1 MSTQTTTPT
10 PPPPGAD
17 VDVSPPPRRGNPWL
31 PTPRGV
37 SLMTRIELRRRR
49 PSAKG
54 YVFYGILFAIVIA
67 ICVAAAVFAPPELS
81 SVNFEIVL
89 IMVLGVG
96 MLIAPSLSATSIN
109 GDSGEGV
116 LAPLQM
122 SHLTA
127 GDIAVGKLIASW
139 VVSVVAL
146 VALSPF
152 LIYTFLN
159 SGWRVEEALLTVG
172 AILLVV
178 LTFTAVGLAWS
189 AIAARAVASVALAHL
204 TTGFF
209 LIGTLITFG
218 VASILV
224 TEESPERDQY
234 IDWSTLDQEA
244 ADALS
249 EAYETGDY
257 SELDPDAYQCIDSD
271 WPRTLT
277 HTDRIAWI
285 LLLNPAVMITES
297 APVVDPVTW
306 EEDGRAAPG
315 LFANI
320 HTLISEARLGPSD
333 EIGGFETYD
342 ECAELQAMIDGS
354 TPTVG
359 EEMTQEEI
367 DAMIAA
373 DNAEWE
379 QRQQRLAN
387 LTPAPWIG
395 LGVQLTLL
403 IGSMWIVIR
412 RLRVPYKKL
421 RTGTRVA

>member
-1 MSTQTTTPT
+1 MSDQSTTESAPA
-10 PPPPGAD
+10 PAID
-17 VDVSPPPRRGNPWL
+17 VPVSPPARRGNPWA
-31 PTPRGV
+31 PTPHGV

-54 YVFYGILFAIVIA
+54 YVFYGIVFAVVIA
-67 ICVAAAVFAPPELS
+67 ICVLAAIFTPAELS
-81 SVNFEIVL
+81 STNFEIVL
-89 IMVLGVG
+89 VMVLGVG

-127 GDIAVGKLIASW
+127 GDIAVGKLVASW

-159 SGWRVEEALLTVG
+159 SGWTVLEMLATIG

-178 LTFTAVGLAWS
+178 LAFTAVGLAWS
-189 AIAARAVASVALAHL
+189 SLAARAVASVALAHL

-209 LIGTLITFG
+209 LIGTLVTFG
-218 VASILV
+218 IASVLV
-224 TEESPERDQY
+224 TEESPSRDRY
-234 IDWSTLDQEA
+234 IDWNTLTPQAQTALDQ
-244 ADALS
+244 
-249 EAYETGDY
+249 AYMSGDF
-257 SELDPDAYQCIDSD
+257 SQLDPDDYTCVESEWAY
-271 WPRTLT
+271 TVT

-285 LLLNPAVMITES
+285 LLLNPAVMITET
-297 APVVDPVTW
+297 APIVDPETW
-306 EEDGRAAPG
+306 EKDGRAAPG

-320 HTLISEARLGPSD
+320 HQLVSGARLGPD
-333 EIGGFETYD
+333 EDVAEHQGFD
-342 ECAELQAMIDGS
+342 ECADLFAQAEQS
-354 TPTVG
+354 
-359 EEMTQEEI
+359 EMTQEELE
-367 DAMIAA
+367 AMW
-373 DNAEWE
+373 AEDESDWIE
-379 QRQQRLAN
+379 RQQEVAN
-387 LTPAPWIG
+387 LQRAPWIG
-395 LGVQLTLL
+395 LSVAGALL

-421 RTGTRVA
+421 RSGTRVA

>member
-1 MSTQTTTPT
+1 MSTDTTTQT
-10 PPPPGAD
+10 PPPRPD
-17 VDVSPPPRRGNPWL
+17 VPVSPPPRTGNPWM
-31 PTPRGV
+31 PTPHGV
-37 SLMTRIELRRRR
+37 SLMMRIELRRRR

-67 ICVAAAVFAPPELS
+67 ICIAAAVFAPPELS

-127 GDIAVGKLIASW
+127 GDIAVGKLLASW

-159 SGWRVEEALLTVG
+159 SGWRWNEALLTVG

-189 AIAARAVASVALAHL
+189 SIAARAVASVALAHL

-209 LIGTLITFG
+209 LIGTLIVFG

-224 TEESPERDQY
+224 TEESASRDRY

-244 ADALS
+244 SAALD
-249 EAYETGDY
+249 EAYMTGDY
-257 SELDPDAYQCIDSD
+257 SQLDPDDYTCIESD
-271 WPRTLT
+271 WPMTIT

-315 LFANI
+315 MFAMI
-320 HTLISEARLGPSD
+320 HSLISDARLGPDEEVSD
-333 EIGGFETYD
+333 FQAYD
-342 ECAELQAMIDGS
+342 ECAELQGMIDG
-354 TPTVG
+354 TVPTYD
-359 EEMTQEEI
+359 EDMTQEEI
-367 DAMIAA
+367 DAFFAA
-373 DNAEWE
+373 DEAEQNE
-379 QRQQRLAN
+379 RQQRLAN

>member
-1 MSTQTTTPT
+1 MSTDTTT
-10 PPPPGAD
+10 PPPPSTD
-17 VDVSPPPRRGNPWL
+17 VPVSPPARSGNPWL
-31 PTPRGV
+31 PTFRGV

-49 PSAKG
+49 PSTKG

-67 ICVAAAVFAPPELS
+67 ICIAAAVFAPQELS
-81 SVNFEIVL
+81 SVNLEIVL
-89 IMVLGVG
+89 VMVLGVG

-127 GDIAVGKLIASW
+127 GDIAVGKLLASW

-159 SGWRVEEALLTVG
+159 SGWRVPEALLTVG

-189 AIAARAVASVALAHL
+189 SIAARAVASVALAHL

-209 LIGTLITFG
+209 LIGTLIVFG
-218 VASILV
+218 VSSILV
-224 TEESPERDQY
+224 TEESPVRDQY
-234 IDWSTLDQEA
+234 LDWSTLDEEA
-244 ADALS
+244 SDALDD
-249 EAYETGDY
+249 AYATGDFSQLDANDY
-257 SELDPDAYQCIDSD
+257 TCVDSE
-271 WPRTLT
+271 WPSTVT
-277 HTDRIAWI
+277 HTDQIAWI

-315 LFANI
+315 VFAQI
-320 HTLISEARLGPSD
+320 HALISEARLGPAD
-333 EIGGFETYD
+333 ELGDFDAYD
-342 ECAELQAMIDGS
+342 ECAELQSMIDGEPLPGS
-354 TPTVG
+354 
-359 EEMTQEEI
+359 EEMTQEDV

-373 DNAEWE
+373 DDAEWE
-379 QRQQRLAN
+379 ARQQRLAN

-403 IGSMWIVIR
+403 IGSMWVVIR

-421 RTGTRVA
+421 RSGTRVA